1 MFRQEAINQ
10 QTHRLEGRVLLTH
23 SKGLLFWISIFLSFF
38 LIALVFLVV
47 AEYSKKNFAQGY
59 IVSSQAITRHTVDKP
74 SIIEEVF
81 VSEGQLVEKGQK
93 LARITRNRIT
103 DGSGVSKV
111 EAAIS
116 SIQSDLSRLSEE
128 ENLYKESTKTELSAL
143 QLEIKSLNDEL
154 EILNKQESLAKT
166 KLLIAEKQLARSKLL
181 SKKSYIREQDVDL
194 VHEKV
199 VSEKSQVAHLA
210 YQATLKR
217 REKIKIEKSLKSL
230 EHDLESRLLAL
241 EQKRSQLSLKLQDIS
256 SEKQSYLVAKSA
268 GRVSSLLLR
277 KGELAN
283 PAVSVVDILPQNS
296 SWQAVLLLPANSSG
310 LIAEGQ
316 TVNIRMEAFPY
327 QQFGTLKGK
336 LLKLDQSLS
345 HPGEV
350 RLELSPQAAVYRAWV
365 SIDSQTIQYQG
376 KEYGLRQG
384 MLLSADVIQQRKS
397 ILAWLLGSLSE
408 AIDRL

>member
-10 QTHRLEGRVLLTH
+10 QIHRLEGRVLLTH
-23 SKGLLFWISIFLSFF
+23 SKGLLFWISIFLGFF
-38 LIALVFLVV
+38 LVALGFLTV

-59 IVSSQAITRHTVDKP
+59 IVSSEVITRHTVDKP
-74 SIIEEVF
+74 SLIEEVY
-81 VSEGQLVEKGQK
+81 VAEGQLVEKGQK
-93 LARITRNRIT
+93 LASITHNRIT
-103 DGSGVSKV
+103 GDSGVSKV
-111 EAAIS
+111 EAAIL
-116 SIQSDLSRLSEE
+116 SIQNDLSRLSEE
-128 ENLYKESTKTELSAL
+128 EHLHKESTKTELRAL
-143 QLEIKSLNDEL
+143 HLEIKTLNHEL
-154 EILNKQESLAKT
+154 EILNTQKSLAKT
-166 KLLIAEKQLARSKLL
+166 KLVIAEQQLARSQLL
-181 SKKSYIREQDVDL
+181 VEKSFIRAQDLDL
-194 VHEKV
+194 VREKV
-199 VSEKSQVAHLA
+199 VSEKSQITHLA
-210 YQATLKR
+210 YQASLKR
-217 REKIKIEKSLKSL
+217 REIFKIENSLKRL
-230 EHDLESRLLAL
+230 KHDLDSRLLLL
-241 EQKRSQLSLKLQDIS
+241 EQKRSQLKLKLQDIS
-256 SEKQSYLVAKSA
+256 SEKQSYLVAKSS

-283 PAVSVVDILPQNS
+283 PAVSVVDVRPKGSN
-296 SWQAVLLLPANSSG
+296 WQAVLLLPANSSG

-316 TVNIRMEAFPY
+316 PVNLRMDAFPY

-350 RLELSPQAAVYRAWV
+350 RMELSPQTAVYRAWV

-397 ILAWLLGSLSE
+397 ILAWLIGSLSE

>member
-1 MFRQEAINQ
+1 M
-10 QTHRLEGRVLLTH
+10 
-23 SKGLLFWISIFLSFF
+23 
-38 LIALVFLVV
+38 IALVFLVV